1 MVTLQP
7 RQMPSFARPASP
19 GLSMLT
25 LQEWSLVLKALRAYQ
40 HNAQFRPLYERLEAT
55 LGNQC
60 GRLDN

>member
-40 HNAQFRPLYERLEAT
+40 HNAQFRSVYERVDAALC
-55 LGNQC
+55 NQ
-60 GRLDN
+60 RAH